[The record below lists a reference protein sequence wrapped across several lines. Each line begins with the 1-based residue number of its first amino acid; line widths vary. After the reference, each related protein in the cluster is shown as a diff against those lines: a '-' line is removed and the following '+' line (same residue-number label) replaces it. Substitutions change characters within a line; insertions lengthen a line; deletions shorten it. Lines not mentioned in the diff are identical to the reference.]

1 MNGKYPPSLTLP
13 ERYSIDVLY
22 VNQSAL
28 VFPEIVT
35 SSPKRFDKEYVDHL
49 SRLKNL
55 NLHDIGRN
63 ISVGLKYSF

>member
-35 SSPKRFDKEYVDHL
+35 SSPKRFA
-49 SRLKNL
+49 S
-55 NLHDIGRN
+55 
-63 ISVGLKYSF
+63 SCT

>member
-35 SSPKRFDKEYVDHL
+35 SSPKRFASSSLSEKFDELSFEYFQ
-49 SRLKNL
+49 N
-55 NLHDIGRN
+55 
-63 ISVGLKYSF
+63 

>member
-35 SSPKRFDKEYVDHL
+35 SSPKRFASSCTYFYKAL
-49 SRLKNL
+49 PP
-55 NLHDIGRN
+55 
-63 ISVGLKYSF
+63 YSYQHG